1 MYTIVKIHSLKNKI
15 MIFTVVELRFLGK
28 IKGGT
33 EGAQGWEALVTMP
46 NMQILREP
54 EPLSNLLK

>member
-1 MYTIVKIHSLKNKI
+1 

-46 NMQILREP
+46 NMQMLREP